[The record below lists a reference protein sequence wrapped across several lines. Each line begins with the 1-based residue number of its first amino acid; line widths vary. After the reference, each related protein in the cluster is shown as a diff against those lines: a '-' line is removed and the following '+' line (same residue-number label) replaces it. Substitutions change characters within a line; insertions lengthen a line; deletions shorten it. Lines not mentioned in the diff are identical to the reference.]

1 MKVRGV
7 NIHHQLSALCVAVV
21 LALAGGSARASDTDL
36 TREQQLRKLR
46 LDERLMQ
53 LDLSKSRLQTQQHEL
68 ETIRE
73 LYKQGFVALQT
84 YDQAENSYQDAVLQF
99 ESAEINLEQTK
110 LELLTNATNIAV
122 VEARKYKADDG
133 RSMVEIILEN
143 ASETRDALLVDTSL
157 SEQEVQSLLTVENIY
172 VSLRNGPIV
181 AEPYEQ
187 HIPSLKVGERR
198 TLTFRLLR
206 DEDIVVV
213 DMSYLDIKSDR
224 RSVILQKGSGQDLPD
239 INSAQFSQVGELEAE
254 VRFDLVL
261 ERLSEEERSFALAVV
276 GLPRRIDYS
285 FVSGGAKV
293 SQVKFDESKSV
304 DKTSLRLRIP
314 ENLDPRFIDRTRTF
328 FAMVSEPAEYGPINA
343 LRAKYVDEEV
353 PEAEVK
359 TLEVAYV
366 KLELIPKGLAE
377 LEVVVSNRY
386 QEIKIGDA
394 MEIQVQFLN
403 RGTAPVQ
410 NIKAILDLP
419 YEWKSSA
426 EPALIRIL
434 EPDDRVAVDIR
445 ATPPGD
451 IAVGN
456 YEVGIEAEGQMGNVN
471 IESPQ
476 KNITV
481 RVGASSRLAGNTI
494 LIGVLVVLVVGIGL
508 ASVRI
513 SRR

>member
-1 MKVRGV
+1 MNLRGV
-7 NIHHQLSALCVAVV
+7 NGFGVWCVVVV
-21 LALAGGSARASDTDL
+21 LAVAMAPALASDTAL

-46 LDERLMQ
+46 LDERLLQ
-53 LDLSKSRLQTQQHEL
+53 LDLSKSRLETQRQEL
-68 ETIRE
+68 ATIRA

-99 ESAEINLEQTK
+99 ESAEIKLEETK
-110 LELLTNATNIAV
+110 LDLLTNATHIAV

-133 RSMVEIILEN
+133 RSMVVITLEN
-143 ASETRDALLVDTSL
+143 ASDTRDALLVDASL
-157 SEQEVQSLLTVENIY
+157 SEQELQSLLTVKNIY
-172 VSLRNGPIV
+172 VSLRHGSIV

-187 HIPSLKVGERR
+187 HIPTLNVGESV
-198 TLTFRLLR
+198 TLTYRLLR
-206 DEDIVVV
+206 DENAVVV
-213 DMSYLDIKSDR
+213 DLSYLDVEDR
-224 RSVILQKGSGQDLPD
+224 RSVILKKGSGQDLPD
-239 INSAQFSQVGELEAE
+239 INSAQFSQVGDLESE
-254 VRFDLVL
+254 VGFDLVL
-261 ERLSEEERSFALAVV
+261 ERLSEEERSFALSVV

-285 FVSGGAKV
+285 FRSRGANV
-293 SQVKFDESKSV
+293 SQVKFDESKSR
-304 DKTSLRLRIP
+304 DNISLRLRLP

-328 FAMVSEPAEYGPINA
+328 YAMVSEPTEYGPINA
-343 LRAKYVDEEV
+343 LRSKYGDDEV
-353 PEAEVK
+353 PEAEIK
-359 TLEVAYV
+359 ELEVAYV
-366 KLELIPKGLAE
+366 ELELIPKGLAE

-386 QEIKIGDA
+386 QEIQIGDA
-394 MEIQVQFLN
+394 MAIQVQFLN

-426 EPALIRIL
+426 QPALIRIL
-434 EPDDRVAVDIR
+434 EPDDRVAVDIT
-445 ATPPGD
+445 ATPPTD

-476 KNITV
+476 KNLTV
-481 RVGASSRLAGNTI
+481 RVGARSRLAGNTV
-494 LIGVLVVLVVGIGL
+494 LIGILVILVVGIGL